1 MTGMRQRATWWLV
14 VPTLVV
20 GEMTGHS
27 LAYRIVAP
35 DAAGRGL
42 LLERTGHAYLADL
55 HPLVGVCLVLAAA
68 AVVQRA
74 LASFRG
80 RPVRRVPSWRFALL
94 PALAFVLQEYTE
106 RLTYNGHVVWG
117 TIAEP
122 AVALGVCLQI
132 PCGFVALLLVRALL
146 RAAHHAG
153 RALAARVGGG
163 RTRPVTFLLPASH
176 RAEPPRLVALAR
188 GVGERGPPL
197 PA

>member
-1 MTGMRQRATWWLV
+1 M
-14 VPTLVV
+14 LVV
-20 GEMTGHS
+20 GEMAGHS

-35 DAAGRGL
+35 DAAKRAL

-55 HPLVGVCLVLAAA
+55 HPLVGVSLVLAAA

-74 LASFRG
+74 VASFHG

-106 RLTYNGHVVWG
+106 RLAYNGHVVWG

-122 AVALGVCLQI
+122 AVAVGVLLQI
-132 PCGFVALLLVRALL
+132 PCGFVALVVVRALL
-146 RAAHHAG
+146 RAAHEAG
-153 RALAARVGGG
+153 RALAARATV
-163 RTRPVTFLLPASH
+163 RPARPSMLLLPPSH
-176 RAEPPRLVALAR
+176 RAERPPLVALAR
-188 GVGERGPPL
+188 GVAERGPPL